1 MSLTLALMCCLVF
14 TASPAAQPKSKAKPK
29 RVPLA
34 GLVVADPLPPGYKVT
49 KNEVRDGE
57 KLRGHLLAVEKEGV
71 VSKAVINIDERPIT
85 TRPAMVAAA
94 KGYVNGTAQAF
105 AGAGLKLVRNTI
117 PDLAKADLKKRF
129 VADLVYEKPD
139 GGEVFV
145 QLQIFFGKAGYNVQ
159 VVGDNKKD
167 FDAMAAWGRSVAEP

>member
-1 MSLTLALMCCLVF
+1 M
-14 TASPAAQPKSKAKPK
+14 
-29 RVPLA
+29 
-34 GLVVADPLPPGYKVT
+34 
-49 KNEVRDGE
+49 
-57 KLRGHLLAVEKEGV
+57 
-71 VSKAVINIDERPIT
+71 SKAVINIDERPIT

-129 VADLVYEKPD
+129 VVDLVYEKPD
-139 GGEVFV
+139 GGEVLV
-145 QLQIFFGKAGYNVQ
+145 QLQIFFGKAGYNVH